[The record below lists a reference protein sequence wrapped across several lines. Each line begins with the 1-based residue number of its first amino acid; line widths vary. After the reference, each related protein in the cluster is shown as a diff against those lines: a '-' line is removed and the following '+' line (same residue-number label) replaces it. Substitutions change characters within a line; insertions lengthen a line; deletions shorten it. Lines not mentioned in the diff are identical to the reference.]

1 MPALR
6 TALLNHLTGQ
16 LVVSC
21 QAAAGSPLEE
31 TSHIVALAR
40 AAVIGGGRGVRI
52 ESVAN
57 VTAVRLAVD
66 APIIGIVKARHPDT
80 DVFITATSAE
90 VAALATAGADII
102 AFDATR
108 RPRPEP
114 VTQLNSAV
122 HARGRIAMADISTL
136 DEAKAAIAD
145 GADFV
150 SNALRLY
157 FLFPLRCRPRFQPV
171 ASVWPKRSALRSGR
185 EDWDSRGSAAGA
197 GARGQF
203 CGCGIGDHPPR
214 CHHPPFRRRDR
225 RVGSMHA
232 SAGGFEW
239 ARDIKLHCVRSP

>member
-90 VAALATAGADII
+90 VEALATAGADII

-108 RPRPEP
+108 RARPEP

-150 SNALRLY
+150 GTTPSGYTSYSPSVGGADFELLRQLGQSGLPFVAEGRIGTPEEARQALELG
-157 FLFPLRCRPRFQPV
+157 
-171 ASVWPKRSALRSGR
+171 ASFVVV
-185 EDWDSRGSAAGA
+185 GSAIT
-197 GARGQF
+197 RPDV
-203 CGCGIGDHPPR
+203 IT
-214 CHHPPFRRRDR
+214 RRFADAIAALGPCTLPQEDSNGR
-225 RVGSMHA
+225 A
-232 SAGGFEW
+232 T
-239 ARDIKLHCVRSP
+239 